1 MEMTTFLLSIMVL
14 TALLSAAASI
24 GIVLSQCWH
33 GNLTLDHDIDGVQ
46 KVHQTAV
53 PRVGGLAIVS
63 AIVIGVF
70 SLPLFAPEAFSDSH
84 LVSAK
89 LLLVAAVP
97 AFFAGIVEDLTK
109 KVSVRI
115 RLIASMLSALAA
127 GWLLGAVIEDLNI
140 WGVDMVLAW
149 TPVALVVTAV
159 TVAGGVNAIN
169 IIDGFNGL
177 AGGTV
182 VVMLGALGVVGW
194 MNDDMLITE
203 LSLLGA
209 GATLGFLCV
218 NYPKG
223 KLFLGDGGAYFLGF
237 WVAEIAVLLLV
248 RNPAVSAW
256 QVLSICAYPVI
267 EVLYSMYRRKI
278 VRKVSP
284 GSPDALHMH
293 TLVYRRVIRRRPSDA
308 QRPWQR
314 NAGVVRVILPWIIV
328 AACVAASHGASTMA
342 GIAIVSVQAVLYV
355 AIYARLV
362 RGKWRLR
369 QRNYGLEKKNLLQ
382 QEIS

>member
-1 MEMTTFLLSIMVL
+1 MMMFLFSIMLL
-14 TALLSAAASI
+14 TALFGGVISV
-24 GIVLSQCWH
+24 GIVLSQRWH
-33 GNLTLDHDIDGVQ
+33 GKHTLDHDLNGVQ

-53 PRVGGLAIVS
+53 PRIGGLAILG
-63 AIVIGVF
+63 AIIGALYAV
-70 SLPLFAPEAFSDSH
+70 PLFAREAFADSH
-84 LVSAK
+84 LAFAK

-97 AFFAGIVEDLTK
+97 VFLAGIIEDLTK
-109 KVSVRI
+109 KVSVRM
-115 RLIASMLSALAA
+115 RLTASILSALAA
-127 GWLLGAVIEDLNI
+127 SWLVGAVLDDLNI
-140 WGVDMVLAW
+140 WGVDMLLAW
-149 TPVALVVTAV
+149 TPLALLITAI
-159 TVAGGVNAIN
+159 TVAGGINAIN

-177 AGGTV
+177 SGSIV
-182 VVMLGALGVVGW
+182 VVMLSALGVVGW
-194 MNDDMLITE
+194 LNGDVLVAE
-203 LSLLGA
+203 LSVLGI
-209 GATLGFLCV
+209 GATVGFLLV

-248 RNPAVSAW
+248 RNPGVSAW

-267 EVLYSMYRRKI
+267 EVLYSIYRRKI

-293 TLVYRRVIRRRPSDA
+293 TLVYRRVVSRSLSNA

-314 NAGVVRVILPWIIV
+314 NAAVVRVIVPWVLV
-328 AACVAASHGASTMA
+328 AACVTVTQGASTVA
-342 GIAIVSVQAVLYV
+342 GIVIVLAQSVVYV
-355 AIYARLV
+355 AVYARLV

-369 QRNYGLEKKNLLQ
+369 RRSQGSANKTFLQ